1 MNIEKVVAL
10 AAVVEILV
18 AATLVAAVVR
28 APVGAVAHLVAKSL
42 AMSAATMENMG
53 IGLMSA

>member
-1 MNIEKVVAL
+1 MNIKKVVAL

-28 APVGAVAHLVAKSL
+28 VPVGAVAKSL